1 MSAKQKTVTT
11 SATEMA
17 TNGDETAKESLQRQM
32 EEARESI
39 SETVTEIKDTV
50 VDQYQSVKES
60 VANTL
65 DWQEQFRSH
74 PVAWSL
80 GALSVGYVIGSS
92 IAASFKDSK
101 DDELLSYLS
110 RLGDHVT
117 DELSRRGMNILM
129 PALTGTVLVPM
140 LTSKINELFGIDL
153 SDLPNKLSAPD
164 SRETKTGSKG
174 KKGKKGKTKKNG
186 KKKSKAVSA
195 SVS

>member
-1 MSAKQKTVTT
+1 MSANRMSTDTM
-11 SATEMA
+11 S
-17 TNGDETAKESLQRQM
+17 ETAAAPDGRETTKESLQRQM

-65 DWQEQFRSH
+65 DWEEQFRAH

-80 GALSVGYVIGSS
+80 GALSVGYVVGSS
-92 IAASFKDSK
+92 IAAAFKDSK
-101 DDELLSYLS
+101 DDELLSYLAK
-110 RLGDHVT
+110 LGDHVT

-153 SDLPNKLSAPD
+153 SDLPNLLSEQNSQQAGA
-164 SRETKTGSKG
+164 GSKG
-174 KKGKKGKTKKNG
+174 KKGKKGKTKKSGN
-186 KKKSKAVSA
+186 KKGKAV
-195 SVS
+195 

>member
-1 MSAKQKTVTT
+1 MSVNRMTDTA
-11 SATEMA
+11 SATQTA
-17 TNGDETAKESLQRQM
+17 FSGGETTKESLQRQM

-50 VDQYQSVKES
+50 ADQYQSVKES

-65 DWQEQFRSH
+65 DWQEQFRTH

-92 IAASFKDSK
+92 IAAAFKDSK
-101 DDELLSYLS
+101 DDELLSYLAKI
-110 RLGDHVT
+110 GDHFT

-140 LTSKINELFGIDL
+140 LASKINELFGIDL
-153 SDLPNKLSAPD
+153 TDLPQQLSGQD
-164 SRETKTGSKG
+164 NRQTETRSKG
-174 KKGKKGKTKKNG
+174 KKGKKNKTKKSG
-186 KKKSKAVSA
+186 KKKDKAV
-195 SVS
+195 

>member
-1 MSAKQKTVTT
+1 MSAKQMTATT
-11 SATEMA
+11 SATD
-17 TNGDETAKESLQRQM
+17 TTPDGRETTKESLQRQM

-50 VDQYQSVKES
+50 ADQYQSVKES

-92 IAASFKDSK
+92 IAAGFKDSK
-101 DDELLSYLS
+101 DDVLLSYLAKV
-110 RLGDHVT
+110 GDHVT
-117 DELSRRGMNILM
+117 NELSRKGMNILM

-140 LTSKINELFGIDL
+140 LASKINELFGIDL
-153 SDLPNKLSAPD
+153 SGLPEQLLGQDNQQTEAP
-164 SRETKTGSKG
+164 SKR
-174 KKGKKGKTKKNG
+174 KKGKKSKTKKSG
-186 KKKSKAVSA
+186 KKKSKAE
-195 SVS
+195 

>member
-17 TNGDETAKESLQRQM
+17 TNGEETAKASLQRQM

-164 SRETKTGSKG
+164 SRDTKTGSKG

>member
-1 MSAKQKTVTT
+1 MSAKQETVTT
-11 SATEMA
+11 NAT
-17 TNGDETAKESLQRQM
+17 ETAKNGVETTKENLQRQM
-32 EEARESI
+32 EVARESI
-39 SETVTEIKDTV
+39 SETVTEIKDSV

-101 DDELLSYLS
+101 DNELLSYFAK
-110 RLGDHVT
+110 LGDHFS

-153 SDLPNKLSAPD
+153 SDLPNQLLSQDNQQAGA
-164 SRETKTGSKG
+164 SSKG
-174 KKGKKGKTKKNG
+174 KKGKKSKTKKSG
-186 KKKSKAVSA
+186 KKKSKAG
-195 SVS
+195 